1 MKEALDLRYTMVPYI
16 YTQARIAYDTGV
28 SLCRPL
34 YYEWPNDNE
43 AYKHGEEYMFGN
55 DILATPIVE
64 RADEN
69 GVCIKKIWLPEGTW
83 YEVNSGKV
91 LEGNTSY
98 TRSFTQSDI
107 PHYYKAGAIIP
118 HFPKLLHLKVRPD
131 NLILR
136 FAPGTSGELS
146 YYEDENDNDNYQEE
160 AYSFT
165 RITQELTGQEGIYT
179 IYPVEGRFEGM
190 LAERSYTLELL
201 AVTIPEE
208 VNVNGVSY
216 SKSHSGDAG
225 TWSYDAEKKIAKICI
240 PKISCNDKTE
250 VKVKFS
256 TDETG
261 IDTVDYK
268 KKASLIYLPESNRID
283 ISMTVASQAVQLV
296 LSDIS
301 GKICLSDTFED
312 TQYITLQLPLNL
324 PKGVYIVRLNYDGE
338 KQIEKLIL

>member
-1 MKEALDLRYTMVPYI
+1 M
-16 YTQARIAYDTGV
+16 
-28 SLCRPL
+28 
-34 YYEWPNDNE
+34 
-43 AYKHGEEYMFGN
+43 
-55 DILATPIVE
+55 
-64 RADEN
+64 
-69 GVCIKKIWLPEGTW
+69 
-83 YEVNSGKV
+83 
-91 LEGNTSY
+91 EGNTSY